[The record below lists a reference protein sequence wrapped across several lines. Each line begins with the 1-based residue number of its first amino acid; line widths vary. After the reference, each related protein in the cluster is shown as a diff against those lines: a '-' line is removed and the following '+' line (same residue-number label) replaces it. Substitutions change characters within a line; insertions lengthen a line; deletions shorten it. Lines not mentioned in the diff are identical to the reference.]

1 MNKGDFADI
10 FHVDAASLEKLMD
23 EARGYGAGY
32 ADLYF
37 ECSSVMN
44 LMMKDSAVTSGG
56 RHEDFGVGIRVRDGD
71 RTGYAYCETTDYQ
84 AMRQAL
90 RAACSICAGGG
101 SGGAAARDGGRT
113 FYTVRNDKAD
123 YGRRADRPYDC
134 HVHES
139 RDGSE
144 LGGYPFRSDGFAGGL
159 PLDSWEE
166 ADLNAM
172 ADVLRRIDAQ
182 IRSHEPRTVKV
193 VAQLSGKMSRVMM
206 FNSFGELC
214 CDERPLGSVAVSAV
228 FSGNGRDGV
237 RNVTKSASL
246 SFRSG
251 AEMLS
256 EAFVSELTDKILSG
270 IDERFEA
277 IRPKG
282 GKMPVVMAAGA
293 SGILLHEAMGHAF
306 EADFNRK
313 GQSVFS
319 ERLGQKICP
328 EGITIIDDGTIPGN
342 RGSNVYDDEG
352 VAMQKTVLVE
362 NGVLASYMHD
372 RISAAY
378 YGVSPT
384 GNGRRE
390 SFRYSPLPRMRATY
404 MDSGKYAAEEIVA
417 SVKRGVY
424 VNEFSNGQVNIG
436 EGDFTFYVNSGFLIE
451 NGRLTAPVK
460 DINIIGNGPRALAD
474 IRMTGNDL
482 HIDNGAWTCGKEQ
495 SVPVSVGIPTI
506 LVGSLA
512 VGGE

>member
-1 MNKGDFADI
+1 MRARRMTGTKMNKRDFADI

-23 EARGYGAGY
+23 EARRCGACY

-56 RHEDFGVGIRVRDGD
+56 RHEDFGVGIRVLDGD

-101 SGGAAARDGGRT
+101 SRGPAVWNGGR
-113 FYTVRNDKAD
+113 AD
-123 YGRRADRPYDC
+123 GLSGC
-134 HVHES
+134 HVHEN
-139 RDGSE
+139 RDGRGLS
-144 LGGYPFRSDGFAGGL
+144 GYPFRSDGFAGGL
-159 PLDSWEE
+159 PLNSWEE
-166 ADLNAM
+166 ADLNVM
-172 ADVLRRIDAQ
+172 AGVLRRIDAQ

-228 FSGNGRDGV
+228 FSGKGRDGV
-237 RNVTKSASL
+237 QNVTKSASL

-256 EAFVSELTDKILSG
+256 EAFVGELTGKILSG

-328 EGITIIDDGTIPGN
+328 EGITVIDDGTIPGN
-342 RGSNVYDDEG
+342 RGTNVYDDEG

-362 NGVLASYMHD
+362 NGVLTSYMHD

-378 YGVSPT
+378 YNVSPT

-404 MDSGKYAAEEIVA
+404 MDSGKYAPEEIVA
-417 SVKRGVY
+417 SVERGIY

-436 EGDFTFYVNSGFLIE
+436 EGDFTFYVNSGFLVE

-460 DINIIGNGPRALAD
+460 DINIIGNGLRALAD

>member
-1 MNKGDFADI
+1 MTGTKMNKRDFADI

-56 RHEDFGVGIRVRDGD
+56 RHEDFGVGIRVLDGD

-101 SGGAAARDGGRT
+101 SGGGAARDGGRT
-113 FYTVRNDKAD
+113 EGLF
-123 YGRRADRPYDC
+123 DC
-134 HVHES
+134 HN
-139 RDGSE
+139 
-144 LGGYPFRSDGFAGGL
+144 
-159 PLDSWEE
+159 SWEE
-166 ADLNAM
+166 ADLNVM
-172 ADVLRRIDAQ
+172 AGVLRRIDAQ

-256 EAFVSELTDKILSG
+256 EAFVGELTGKILSG

-378 YGVSPT
+378 YGVAPT

-404 MDSGKYAAEEIVA
+404 MDSGKYAPEEIVA
-417 SVKRGVY
+417 SVKRGIY

-482 HIDNGAWTCGKEQ
+482 LIDNGAWTCGKEQ

>member
-1 MNKGDFADI
+1 MNKRDFADI

-56 RHEDFGVGIRVRDGD
+56 RHEDFGVGIRVLDGD

-101 SGGAAARDGGRT
+101 SGGGAARDGGRT
-113 FYTVRNDKAD
+113 EGLF
-123 YGRRADRPYDC
+123 DC
-134 HVHES
+134 HN
-139 RDGSE
+139 
-144 LGGYPFRSDGFAGGL
+144 
-159 PLDSWEE
+159 SWEE
-166 ADLNAM
+166 ADLNVM
-172 ADVLRRIDAQ
+172 AGVLRRIDAQ

-256 EAFVSELTDKILSG
+256 EAFVGELTGKILSG

-378 YGVSPT
+378 YGVAPT

-404 MDSGKYAAEEIVA
+404 MDSGKYAPEEIVA
-417 SVKRGVY
+417 SVKRGIY

-482 HIDNGAWTCGKEQ
+482 LIDNGAWTCGKEQ